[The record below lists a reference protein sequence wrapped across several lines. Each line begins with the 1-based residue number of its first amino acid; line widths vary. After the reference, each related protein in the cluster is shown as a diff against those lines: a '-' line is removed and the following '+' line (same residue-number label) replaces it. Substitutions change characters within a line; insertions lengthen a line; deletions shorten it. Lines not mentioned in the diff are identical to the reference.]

1 MFIGKDSHNF
11 KVKDLVQLLNPK
23 SKRYVLIDRKN
34 GRILAHK
41 SDKEPYK
48 GIKVISGYASYRNKS
63 TEECSRLNIKGKE
76 SLLRG
81 IEDVKHGRVHGIKL
95 EDL

>member
-1 MFIGKDSHNF
+1 MFIGKDTHSF

-23 SKRYVLIDRKN
+23 SKRYTLIDREN

-48 GIKVISGYASYRNKS
+48 GITVIKGYASYEQRN
-63 TEECSRLNIKGKE
+63 G
-76 SLLRG
+76 
-81 IEDVKHGRVHGIKL
+81 
-95 EDL
+95 